1 MAKKKFEKTGRAR
14 TRLRARNK
22 DGAWRKKRSDAGVRA
37 RGIRARFRSQGR
49 RFSDSVDVVR
59 EDRDAG

>member
-1 MAKKKFEKTGRAR
+1 MARKKSEKTGRAG
-14 TRLRARNK
+14 TRARARNK
-22 DGAWRKKRSDAGVRA
+22 DGTWRKKRSDAGIRA
-37 RGIRARFRSQGR
+37 RGIRARFRRQGR

>member
-1 MAKKKFEKTGRAR
+1 MAKKPQKTGRSDN
-14 TRLRARNK
+14 RLRTRNK
-22 DGAWRKKRSDAGVRA
+22 DSTWRKKRSDAGVRA
-37 RGIRARFRSQGR
+37 REIRTRFRSQGC

>member
-1 MAKKKFEKTGRAR
+1 MAKKHEKTGRSG
-14 TRLRARNK
+14 TRLRTRNK
-22 DGAWRKKRSDAGVRA
+22 DSTWRKNRSDTAVRA
-37 RGIRARFRSQGR
+37 REIRTRFRSQGR

>member
-1 MAKKKFEKTGRAR
+1 MAKKKVEKTGRAG

-22 DGAWRKKRSDAGVRA
+22 DDTWRKKRSDAGVRA

>member
-1 MAKKKFEKTGRAR
+1 MAKKFEKTSRAG
-14 TRLRARNK
+14 TRRRARNK
-22 DGAWRKKRSDAGVRA
+22 DGTWRKKRSDAGVRA
-37 RGIRARFRSQGR
+37 RGIRARFRSQDR